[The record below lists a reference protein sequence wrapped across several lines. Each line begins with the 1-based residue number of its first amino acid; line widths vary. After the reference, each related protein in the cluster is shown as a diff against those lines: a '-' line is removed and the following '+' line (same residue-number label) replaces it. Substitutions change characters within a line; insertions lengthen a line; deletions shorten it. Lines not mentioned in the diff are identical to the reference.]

1 MFEIREAERSDEMNR
16 LTIKADLLRLAGNT
30 RTLRLAEAHNMRR
43 MARGNSAI
51 DPLRSHLNM
60 ELVPLGPNS
69 LQEKVIS
76 ILKDIGLNLSHYSYK
91 KKNRG
96 YGVELLFTVT
106 DGYDCDFYSLF
117 IDCIDWLRSYHP
129 ESVIAHAIIHFDEKT
144 PHMHVVLVPIV
155 DGKLQADKVRG
166 YREFNTVR
174 SISLFE
180 YLDPDY
186 GLGFP
191 IFLKG
196 AAKKMGAEKAIRRYK
211 SLQEGEIRGMLDRC
225 VIQAIHSRPEPFMF
239 AMKVPMK
246 EAFSDSH
253 EQL

>member
-1 MFEIREAERSDEMNR
+1 MFEIREAERSDEMNK
-16 LTIKADLLRLAGNT
+16 LIIKAHLLRLTGNT
-30 RTLRLAEAHNMRR
+30 RTLRLAEIHNMRR
-43 MARGNSAI
+43 MVGGNRAI

-60 ELVPLGPNS
+60 ELVPLGPTS

-106 DGYDCDFYSLF
+106 DGFTCDFYSLF
-117 IDCIDWLRSYHP
+117 SDCIDWLKSYHP

-155 DGKLQADKVRG
+155 DGNLQADKVSG
-166 YREFNTVR
+166 YRGFNAAR

-180 YLDPDY
+180 YLDPSY

-191 IFLKG
+191 IFLQG
-196 AAKKMGAEKAIRRYK
+196 AAKKAGAEKAIRIYK
-211 SLQEGEIRGMLDRC
+211 SLPEGEIRGMLDQC

-239 AMKVPMK
+239 AMKVPLK

>member
-1 MFEIREAERSDEMNR
+1 MNK
-16 LTIKADLLRLAGNT
+16 LTIKAHLLRLTGSA

-43 MARGNSAI
+43 MVAVSCAI

-60 ELVPLGPNS
+60 EMVPLGPTS
-69 LQEKVIS
+69 LEERVIS
-76 ILKDIGLNLSHYSYK
+76 ILNHQGLDLSHYSYK

-106 DGYDCDFYSLF
+106 DGFVCDFYSLF
-117 IDCIDWLRSYHP
+117 SDCIDWLRSYHP

-166 YREFNTVR
+166 YKECNAAR

-211 SLQEGEIRGMLDRC
+211 SLPEGEIRGMLDQC

-239 AMKVPMK
+239 AMKMPMK
-246 EAFSDSH
+246 EAFSDGH
-253 EQL
+253 YQL

>member
-1 MFEIREAERSDEMNR
+1 MFEIREAERSDEMNK
-16 LTIKADLLRLAGNT
+16 LTIKAHLLRLTGNA

-43 MARGNSAI
+43 MVRGNSAI
-51 DPLRSHLNM
+51 DPLRRDLNM
-60 ELVPLGPNS
+60 ELVPLGPTS
-69 LQEKVIS
+69 LEDKVMS
-76 ILKDIGLNLSHYSYK
+76 ILKDKGLDLNHYSYK

-96 YGVELLFTVT
+96 YAVELLFTVT
-106 DGYDCDFYSLF
+106 DGYKCDFYSLYS
-117 IDCIDWLRSYHP
+117 DCIEWLKSYHP
-129 ESVIAHAIIHFDEKT
+129 ESVIAHAVIHLDEKT
-144 PHMHVVLVPIV
+144 PHMHVVLVPLV

-166 YREFNTVR
+166 YKECNAAR

-211 SLQEGEIRGMLDRC
+211 SLPEGEIRGMLDQC